1 MQSVV
6 SIFGNLTKNN
16 IVIGNGSANQTM
28 TGSDNV
34 VIGYETSVNLTTGG
48 NNIILGNNSSRILTT
63 GSNNVSIGQLSLGS
77 GNYSGSQN
85 VAIGYQAGN
94 EAYNIGNSTFIGY
107 NADVSTTDDTV
118 YNELTLIGAGCSPIV
133 FGQSN
138 QLCLGNSLTAVVC
151 PVAGSFSI
159 PYSTLDALTDLP
171 TSTVVPPGSIM
182 MALVSGS
189 TYLCMNCQTV
199 AGAAPIWVYFQAT
212 AVG

>member
-1 MQSVV
+1 MQTVV
-6 SIFGNLTKNN
+6 GLFGNLTKNN
-16 IVIGNGSANQTM
+16 IVMGNGSGNSSI

-34 VIGYETSVNLTTGG
+34 LLGYETAVNLTTGG

-63 GSNNVSIGQLSLGS
+63 GSNNVSIGQYALGS
-77 GNYSGSQN
+77 GNYTGSQN

-107 NADVSTTDDTV
+107 NADVSDSDDTV
-118 YNELTLIGAGCSPIV
+118 YNELTLIGAGSSPIV

-159 PYSTLDALTDLP
+159 PYSTLESFSDLP
-171 TSTVVPPGSIM
+171 TSTVVTPGSIM
-182 MALVSGS
+182 MVMISGD
-189 TYLCMNCQTV
+189 TYLCMNCNTT